1 MGLKKHVT
9 TFVSNWLGV
18 IIAAVIVLVSAG
30 FGGMYLYGSNRI
42 DAPINSVTGS
52 FNLRYPA
59 GLTSSGTSDDPPG
72 YIYHLVFQV
81 FNLYADSVEMEV
93 KDLTLYAEG
102 YSFPV
107 TPDGTWKKTVATGYE
122 TIEGDITIDTDIFSA
137 LVEKEIV
144 DITVVGTISGN
155 GQYAWI
161 HRQAEYVLN
170 IPISGV
176 VFQMKRG

>member
-52 FNLRYPA
+52 FNLRYPD
-59 GLTSSGTSDDPPG
+59 GLTSNGTSDDPQG
-72 YIYHLVFQV
+72 YVYHLVFQV
-81 FNLYADSVEMEV
+81 FNLYADSVEMKV
-93 KDLTLYAEG
+93 TDITVYADG
-102 YSFPV
+102 YSFAV
-107 TPDGTWKKTVATGYE
+107 VQDGSWEKTVATGYE
-122 TIEGDITIDTDIFSA
+122 SIEGDITIDTDVFAA
-137 LVEKEIV
+137 LVEKGTV
-144 DITVVGTISGN
+144 DINIIGTISGS

-161 HRQAEYVLN
+161 HRQSEYAFD

-176 VFQMKRG
+176 VFQMKHS